1 MSSSSSSSSSPSEEE
16 QKRDIEKMVS
26 AIEDL
31 LYMKAI
37 KFEDASQSGERAI
50 LSTQFSII
58 VSKLM
63 ADAKSSSQKEN
74 DNNEIMKL
82 VYYSLLIYMNE
93 YLKLPKSLTMAFGND
108 LEKHR
113 EGMQCSELVSNYV
126 TVLQNIF
133 LEQKTEMDKKK

>member
-1 MSSSSSSSSSPSEEE
+1 MSSE
-16 QKRDIEKMVS
+16 QKQDIEKMAS

-37 KFEDASQSGERAI
+37 RFENTPHGNEKAI

-58 VSKLM
+58 VSNIM
-63 ADAKSSSQKEN
+63 SDMSPKEN

-82 VYYSLLIYMNE
+82 MYYSLLIYMSE

-113 EGMQCSELVSNYV
+113 DEMQCGELVSNYV

-133 LEQKTEMDKKK
+133 LEQRKEIRKKINNNNSS

>member
-1 MSSSSSSSSSPSEEE
+1 MSSE
-16 QKRDIEKMVS
+16 QKQDIEKMAS

-37 KFEDASQSGERAI
+37 MFENIPNGSEKASF
-50 LSTQFSII
+50 STQFSLI
-58 VSKLM
+58 VSNIM
-63 ADAKSSSQKEN
+63 SDMNPGEN
-74 DNNEIMKL
+74 DNNAIMKL
-82 VYYSLLIYMNE
+82 MYYSLLIYMNE

-113 EGMQCSELVSNYV
+113 DGMQCSELISNYV

-133 LEQKTEMDKKK
+133 LEQRNTIRKKGK